1 MLHNIKELFKTKLKD
16 IDLLLLV
23 ILVFSLPFERIPSVE
38 IAGITTRLSMVIG
51 LVVILRAGYLV
62 LTKQK
67 KIRWSLPYL
76 LIGVFLA
83 WVFLIVPESINV
95 KRALQVFVFDS
106 FVMLLAAAVSIL
118 YKKEHIKYL
127 LSALFLITT
136 ITCIFSYYQFFGD
149 IIGMPNMYT
158 GLAERYTSGVFGFPR
173 VQAFS
178 LEPLY
183 FGSFLLIGIMASLSA
198 LLLNNQEIIKRRINY
213 VLLFVFT
220 NVLFITTARS
230 AIYAFIFG
238 SVCLYIAVTVL
249 KNIKLSALVLP
260 TLVII
265 ASFGFALL
273 IINYGSKLP
282 IDVSKTFGKKG
293 VAAYAGQLT
302 NIGLGGE
309 GDERVQ
315 ARRDAIKLLSNNK
328 SAIIIGIGP
337 GQFGPYI
344 SSNQIQSY
352 GWPIVNNL
360 PLEILLEEGL
370 VGFIAIVIF
379 LLYII
384 SLSYKRMMNH
394 EVKGLSQ
401 VFLLALV
408 SYLLTQFI
416 QYQAFSTL
424 YIIHLWVIIGLIIG
438 ITIVPKINSW
448 KYGKKST

>member
-51 LVVILRAGYLV
+51 LVVILRAGFLV

-183 FGSFLLIGIMASLSA
+183 FGSFLLIGIMASLST